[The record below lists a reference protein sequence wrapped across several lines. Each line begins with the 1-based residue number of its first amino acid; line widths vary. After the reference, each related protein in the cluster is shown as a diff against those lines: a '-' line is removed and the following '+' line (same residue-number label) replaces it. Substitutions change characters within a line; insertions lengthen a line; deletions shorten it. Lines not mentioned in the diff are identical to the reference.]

1 MAKRKEKM
9 EKLVDAMLDVERNFW
24 DLLLDPVPEDAK
36 KHYRAAR
43 KERLMALRSL
53 LDARIKALEEG
64 GKEGKR
70 RAQRAEGQ

>member
-1 MAKRKEKM
+1 MTKRKEKM

-43 KERLMALRSL
+43 KERLLALRSL

-64 GKEGKR
+64 SKGGKR
-70 RAQRAEGQ
+70 KSQAAEGQ

>member
-1 MAKRKEKM
+1 MTKRKEKM

-43 KERLMALRSL
+43 KERLLALRSL
-53 LDARIKALEEG
+53 LDARIRALEEG
-64 GKEGKR
+64 HKGGKR
-70 RAQRAEGQ
+70 KAQAAEGQ